1 MLSFKYS
8 EGKYVRTEEEITCKL
23 PHWHYMSIYTYCE
36 GQHEMIDSEEKIVT
50 KINKRSKASEE
61 NLIHKLHISVWTKSE
76 IIEETWK

>member
-23 PHWHYMSIYTYCE
+23 PHWHYIHTVRGTMKWLTV
-36 GQHEMIDSEEKIVT
+36 K
-50 KINKRSKASEE
+50 KRLLQKLTREVKLVYEE

-76 IIEETWK
+76 IEETWK